1 MENEMLYS
9 ILPYHIKVFIASNYG
24 YYLKYLRYSGK
35 FYQYRDEAVQRES
48 WTKEKWDNW
57 QEEKIE
63 YILETAYKYVP
74 YYQEYWRARKKRGDN
89 SSYKLIENWPVIN
102 KSIIQKNPEYFINTN
117 YNKCQLIIENTSGS
131 TGTPLKVYHSKDSLR
146 YWYGLCEVRWRNWY
160 GLSLKQSW
168 AYIAGRKIVPYYSQ
182 KPPFWVWNKG
192 LNQLYLSCYHLK
204 EKNILFYIDALRKYK
219 IVNLYGL
226 ASSIHQLAYLGKKM
240 GICPPPIK
248 AVVSCAET
256 LYPNHRKDIEDFF
269 SCPVYDSYGSTEKV
283 VAASECKQK
292 TFHLWPDV
300 GKVEIINCNKNIV
313 SASNNFGKLICTGL
327 FNDAMPLIRYEIN
340 DVGVIDEYE
349 SCACGRAMPILK
361 SLDGRYDDMILT
373 KDGRR
378 VMIIWSFLNDLP
390 IIELQVIQKDI
401 ENIWINYVPHNK
413 LDAEDERKLVSRLEE
428 NLGEFNFH
436 LYPVA
441 SIDRGNNGKFKAV
454 ISKL

>member
-1 MENEMLYS
+1 M
-9 ILPYHIKVFIASNYG
+9 
-24 YYLKYLRYSGK
+24 
-35 FYQYRDEAVQRES
+35 
-48 WTKEKWDNW
+48 
-57 QEEKIE
+57 
-63 YILETAYKYVP
+63 
-74 YYQEYWRARKKRGDN
+74 
-89 SSYKLIENWPVIN
+89 
-102 KSIIQKNPEYFINTN
+102 
-117 YNKCQLIIENTSGS
+117 
-131 TGTPLKVYHSKDSLR
+131 
-146 YWYGLCEVRWRNWY
+146 
-160 GLSLKQSW
+160 
-168 AYIAGRKIVPYYSQ
+168 
-182 KPPFWVWNKG
+182 
-192 LNQLYLSCYHLK
+192 
-204 EKNILFYIDALRKYK
+204 RKYK

-313 SASNNFGKLICTGL
+313 SASKNFGKLICTGL

-428 NLGEFNFH
+428 NIGEFNFH
-436 LYPVA
+436 LYPVT